1 MVAKGI
7 VACCYGCMRCEER
20 VSSNDL
26 ARLFKGQSIGDQFA
40 AALQVQKGRMALVE
54 MPGGGGDAQG
64 TQRAYPA
71 DTEQDLL
78 RDACLLISTIQTC
91 CQFAVTGVIMWDVGV
106 HQVQCNTSH
115 LDLPYPGIHTPARQI
130 DTDEHLCTL
139 LVLTATTSDLPYT

>member
-1 MVAKGI
+1 MVAKVI

-20 VSSNDL
+20 VSCNDL

-40 AALQVQKGRMALVE
+40 AALQVQKGSMALVE

-91 CQFAVTGVIMWDVGV
+91 CYFALPAVIIWDFGLP
-106 HQVQCNTSH
+106 QV
-115 LDLPYPGIHTPARQI
+115 
-130 DTDEHLCTL
+130 
-139 LVLTATTSDLPYT
+139 